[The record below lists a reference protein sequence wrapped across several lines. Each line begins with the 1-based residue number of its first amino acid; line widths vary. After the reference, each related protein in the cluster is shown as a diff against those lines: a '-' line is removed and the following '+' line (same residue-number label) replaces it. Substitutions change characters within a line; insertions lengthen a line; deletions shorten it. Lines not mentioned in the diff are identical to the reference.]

1 MTHQQYVLHTA
12 INTHTHI
19 YSMKQFISMAFEFA
33 TALHFPCVSPSK
45 PEEKNAPWK
54 VLDKAL

>member
-1 MTHQQYVLHTA
+1 
-12 INTHTHI
+12 
-19 YSMKQFISMAFEFA
+19 MKQFISMAFEFA